1 MGMNF
6 KENLKKYYNTE
17 AETRNVEAGKTDWK
31 IGVRKEFFD
40 ILARENKKTLL
51 ELGAGAGYDSQ
62 FFMNNGL
69 TVTAVDISKEMTAK
83 CREKGIDAYELDYY
97 DLSSLNRKFDSV
109 YAINTLLHVPKND
122 LHQVLREI
130 DSVLESDG
138 LFYMGLYGGDDVE
151 KEWVKGDISDV
162 PRFFAFYS
170 AEYLKSVLSEIFSI
184 ESFRTFPV
192 NDGRDIFHSVILR
205 KK

>member
-1 MGMNF
+1 MNTDF

-17 AETRNVEAGKTDWK
+17 AEVRNVEAGKTDWK
-31 IGVRKEFFD
+31 IEVRKEFFD

-69 TVTAVDISKEMTAK
+69 TVTAVDISKEMTMK
-83 CREKGIDAYELDYY
+83 CREKGIEAYELDYY
-97 DLSSLNRKFDSV
+97 DLSSLGRRFDSA

-122 LHQVLREI
+122 LLKVLREI
-130 DSVLESDG
+130 DSVLEADG

-151 KEWVKGDISDV
+151 KEWVKGDISDA

-170 AEYLKSVLSEIFSI
+170 AEYLRSVLDKIFSI
-184 ESFRTFPV
+184 ESFKTFPV

-205 KK
+205 K